1 MKKVIALLML
11 ILLVL
16 SFTGC
21 MQITYHITLNS
32 NGTADAQYEMYM
44 DKSTVSMIMGSDGE
58 VVDPFAENRANAEAK
73 GFAVTPIETE
83 NQVGFKATSENIELN
98 IQDIIQNVGMGG
110 NGEGGITVKKGL
122 FTNTYTVNANIN
134 TTNIF
139 GEDEQ
144 SKSMIP
150 LIDNSISVKLI
161 FTAPSEIISE
171 TGTVFENSPNSREY
185 KIELGKD
192 NNISLSYTLVNMTN
206 IYIFIGIILI
216 AVLFLFFYMRS
227 KKKKSSSLNEII
239 IEDASLGDGA
249 PIEISE
255 PEEIEDNQEE

>member
-1 MKKVIALLML
+1 MKKIIALLML
-11 ILLVL
+11 FVLVL

-21 MQITYHITLNS
+21 MQITYHVTLNS
-32 NGTADAQYEMYM
+32 NGTADVQYEMYM

-58 VVDPFAENRANAEAK
+58 VSDPFAENRANAEAK
-73 GFAVTPIETE
+73 GFTVTPIETE
-83 NQVGFKATSENIELN
+83 TQVGFKATSENIELN

-122 FTNTYTVNANIN
+122 FTNKYTVNANIN
-134 TTNIF
+134 TTDIF

-150 LIDNSISVKLI
+150 LINNSISVKLI
-161 FTAPSEIISE
+161 FTAPSEIVSE
-171 TGTVFENSPNSREY
+171 TGAVFQNSPNSREY

-216 AVLFLFFYMRS
+216 AVLFLFFYLRS

-239 IEDASLGDGA
+239 IEDGNLGDGA

-255 PEEIEDNQEE
+255 PEDTEDNSEE